1 MLNFTHSTLLLD
13 RPILSSNNMEDKL
26 LLNQTLL
33 SEELTEFF
41 SQPFVTKAGLLY
53 KGSYVF
59 NPQGYHFIDLHHYEP
74 EDESL
79 LTVILIEETEYTFK
93 VRVRYAITNRYKT
106 EFAKPWEVSEF
117 IDNFFWRDTLS
128 KASSPN

>member
-1 MLNFTHSTLLLD
+1 
-13 RPILSSNNMEDKL
+13 MEDKL

-93 VRVRYAITNRYKT
+93 VRVRYAITNRYET